1 MWRKSLNDVKSRRR
15 RDRLRM
21 TCNGVHGI
29 YNINVSLLNT
39 ADVHRPNC
47 IVDIVN
53 GTQFIGNDDNGNV
66 QAQNENDLHL
76 PIVGNNEQ
84 DAEYMNAVENGR
96 YDEQRVEQ
104 VFVEEEMEC
113 LSSDD
118 DGNNTSGSEEEL
130 EEPNID
136 ANDNIPL
143 YDGAPVTIA
152 Q

>member
-21 TCNGVHGI
+21 TCNGVH
-29 YNINVSLLNT
+29 
-39 ADVHRPNC
+39 
-47 IVDIVN
+47 
-53 GTQFIGNDDNGNV
+53 GNDDNGNV